1 MKLPGGDGGGR
12 CRQPPRAVDRPKARV
27 AAAIRPVAAQP
38 RTFQLVEIVNSP
50 MMDAFELIMSSSA
63 MTGTATPLM
72 TADHT
77 SALTGFNS
85 KKLAGLAGTY
95 DPAGMRGNPLSPR
108 YSESMRP

>member
-1 MKLPGGDGGGR
+1 
-12 CRQPPRAVDRPKARV
+12 
-27 AAAIRPVAAQP
+27 
-38 RTFQLVEIVNSP
+38 
-50 MMDAFELIMSSSA
+50 MSSSA